1 MPNKKYAT
9 EEERRQARRD
19 SNNRRNRAKGIPE
32 RRKFYS
38 EEERLQAKKETWDR
52 HYKSNKDKIKQRSKD
67 WRKENRN
74 EFLKTRKEWLAKN
87 RDRMN
92 CYLNKYYQNNK
103 EKNLQAS
110 KERYY
115 SNKESIK
122 VVNKKWV
129 DNNREKVREIKKRY
143 AKTEQ
148 GRITSLLGAHRRLNR
163 KRLIDTDIISESELK
178 FIFNKFG
185 NKCYNC
191 DSKNKLELDHHYP
204 LSMGFALSINNAVL
218 LCKSCNSSKN
228 NKLPE
233 FFYSPEQLTDLQ
245 DNYGITKQPQKI
257 EEQPSLFEARM
268 PKNLERDN
276 GLFEAMNAA

>member
-1 MPNKKYAT
+1 MSVKKYST
-9 EEERRQARRD
+9 EEERKQARRD
-19 SNNRRNRAKGIPE
+19 NAARIRREKGIPE
-32 RRKFYS
+32 KRKFKS
-38 EEERLQAKKETWDR
+38 KEEKAQAKKETWNR
-52 HYKSNKDKIKQRSKD
+52 HYKSNKDKIKQRSED

-74 EFLKTRKEWLAKN
+74 EFLKNRKEWLSRN

-129 DNNREKVREIKKRY
+129 DKNREKVREIKKRY

-178 FIFNKFG
+178 FIFNKFR
-185 NKCYNC
+185 NQCFNC
-191 DSKNKLELDHHYP
+191 NSKNKLELDHHYP

-233 FFYSPEQLTDLQ
+233 SFYSPEQLTDLQ
-245 DNYGITKQPQKI
+245 LNYGISKSPLK
-257 EEQPSLFEARM
+257 EEQLSLFEARM

-276 GLFEAMNAA
+276 GKVQAMNAV